1 MKQLT
6 GRVAVVTGAGSG
18 IGRST
23 ALELARRGCHL
34 ALVDLRDG
42 PLADTQGHAEA
53 LGAKV
58 SIHAADVSDGERMSA
73 LPDEVVAHHG
83 AVHILVNNAGVVSM
97 GPFED
102 EPIENLRW
110 IVDIN
115 VLGVLHGCHYFLPKL
130 REVDEAHIVNV
141 SSMAAFVG
149 IPQNATYSL
158 TKGAVRSFT
167 EALRGELA
175 GTAIGVSALFPGATG
190 TNIMDNARGTHA
202 ARMAEFGKKPIA
214 ARLRR
219 PPEAAA
225 RQIARAIEHNRARV
239 LLGPDARMLDLTAR
253 LLPGRSALIGRA
265 LNALANR

>member
-1 MKQLT
+1 MKQLS

-18 IGRST
+18 IGRAT

-34 ALVDLRDG
+34 ALVDLREAS
-42 PLADTQGHAEA
+42 LVDTRAEVDA

-58 SIHAADVSDGERMSA
+58 STHALDVADATRMA
-73 LPDEVVAHHG
+73 QLPEEVVAHHG

-97 GPFED
+97 GPFAD
-102 EPIENLRW
+102 EPLENLRW

-115 VLGVLHGCHYFLPKL
+115 ILGVLHGCHFFLPL
-130 REVDEAHIVNV
+130 LQQADEGHIVNV

-149 IPQNATYSL
+149 IPQNVTYSL
-158 TKGAVRSFT
+158 TKGAIRSFT

-175 GTAIGVSALFPGATG
+175 GTTIGVSALFPGATG
-190 TNIMDNARGTHA
+190 TNIMDHARGTHA
-202 ARMAEFGKKPIA
+202 ERMATFGKKPIA
-214 ARLRR
+214 KRLRR

-225 RQIARAIEHNRARV
+225 RQIVRAIEHNRARV
-239 LLGPDARMLDLTAR
+239 LLGPDARLLDITAR
-253 LLPGRSALIGRA
+253 VLPGRSALIGRA